1 MTFIRGSFALALVF
15 AVASCGKSGEPSG
28 EPEESGDSGESE
40 ESSGESEQPGASEEP
55 SDSETSPP
63 AEGEGPG
70 GVIVVPGD
78 ADTSVETA
86 LPPLAQLPGVTA
98 GVVGDSVN
106 LTVIPVEG
114 ARDYRV
120 YVLPPDD
127 AITATDDGHVTIEGA
142 IYRCGGDRQA
152 ASVGVDGVK
161 VDGQNIMTLVDN
173 QEAAGFTRQLE
184 DATLGHVYVSP
195 GEGRIPV
202 YALGDPGESADNRC
216 FGQRWN
222 ESRVKRYVT
231 SEATRDELIA
241 EKWRDDGVAFYV
253 PSSAEGAHPVYF
265 AQQGDDRKA
274 NLFYVDG
281 PEAEVR
287 SDGTAEFNVLTEAA
301 SDTQPLM
308 RVHYFADCGRAHDE
322 LVPGLPRF
330 ERARFQGDKLPIFD
344 LHWSGITEETTLV
357 VEALDQGCPY
367 GGAIGPSS
375 RPAGTEDGIDY
386 PVFITLEEAIAA
398 SATGEVFLNG
408 HHDSANKPR
417 PIARSFV
424 KVSPAEKPDMDWFTG
439 FGADEVLPD
448 FANSSWDEPC
458 GKDNCLA
465 EYRQKNDLMDMTF
478 GSVTKERFAAATVL
492 GELWVMYADVG
503 ADVGGKFRMTPNTR
517 ATLADD
523 TYVHITMEVSA
534 FTTAR
539 RYPQIFVSDAEPPVQ
554 WNLPTANTVVIETF
568 PDLDA
573 TNWPAAFVMQICDHR
588 PWEVN
593 DQCPAADLYRLRAD
607 SGEVT
612 TLGANPELSELT
624 GVDRS
629 TRFDVYISTR
639 RSYLFADNKPYGCID
654 MPQQGVPAA
663 GPVTITYGDVLYH
676 SGVDPVF
683 SYYEDTLKVASARH
697 YDNLGFKSGVEGPR
711 WDEQN
716 LPCFPASTFGRPR

>member
-1 MTFIRGSFALALVF
+1 MSSKKEHGTSMPYTRGTLAMTLVLSV
-15 AVASCGKSGEPSG
+15 VACGKT
-28 EPEESGDSGESE
+28 GDSG
-40 ESSGESEQPGASEEP
+40 ARR
-55 SDSETSPP
+55 PP
-63 AEGEGPG
+63 TDGDGPG
-70 GVIVVPGD
+70 GVPTVPGEPD
-78 ADTSVETA
+78 PTVDTA
-86 LPPLAQLPGVTA
+86 LPPLPQLPGVTA

-127 AITATDDGHVTIEGA
+127 AITATDDGHVSVANA

-152 ASVGVDGVK
+152 AAVGHDATK
-161 VDGQNIMTLVDN
+161 LDGQNIKTLVDG
-173 QEAAGFTRQLE
+173 QDVSGFTRRLE
-184 DATLGHVYVSP
+184 DANLGYVYVTP
-195 GEGRIPV
+195 GEGRVPV

-231 SEATRDELIA
+231 SEATRAELVA
-241 EKWRDDGVAFYV
+241 QKWRDDGVAFYV
-253 PSSAEGAHPVYF
+253 PAGVEGTRPVYF
-265 AQQGDDRKA
+265 TQEGSDRKT

-281 PEAEVR
+281 QEGDVR
-287 SDGTAEFNVLTEAA
+287 GAGSAEFNVLTEAGT
-301 SDTQPLM
+301 DTQPLM

-322 LVPGLPRF
+322 LVAGMPRF

-344 LHWSGITEETTLV
+344 LHWSGITGETTLV

-375 RPAGTEDGIDY
+375 RPAGREDNVDY
-386 PVFITLEEAIAA
+386 PVFLTLEEASAA
-398 SATGEVFLNG
+398 SPTGEVFLNG
-408 HHDSANKPR
+408 HHDEANEPR

-424 KVSPAEKPDMDWFTG
+424 KVSPAPKPEMDWFTG
-439 FGADEVLPD
+439 FGSDETLPD
-448 FANSSWDEPC
+448 FASSSWDEPC

-465 EYRQKNDLMDMTF
+465 EYREKSDLMDMTF
-478 GSVTKERFAAATVL
+478 GSVTAKRFAAATVL

-503 ADVGGKFRMTPNTR
+503 ADVGGKFRMTPTTK
-517 ATLADD
+517 ATLAADA
-523 TYVHITMEVSA
+523 YLHITMEASS

-539 RYPQIFVSDAEPPVQ
+539 RYPQIMVSDAEAPVQ
-554 WNLPTANTVVIETF
+554 WNLPTANTVIIETF

-573 TNWPAAFVMQICDHR
+573 VNWPAALVMQVCDHR

-612 TLGANPELSELT
+612 FLGANPELSELT

-629 TRFDVYISTR
+629 TRFDVYMSTR
-639 RSYLFADNKPYGCID
+639 RTYLFVDNRPYGCVD
-654 MPQQGVPAA
+654 MPESGVPAS
-663 GPVTITYGDVLYH
+663 GPVTVTFGDVLYH

-683 SYYEDTLKVASARH
+683 SYHENNLKVASSRH
-697 YDNLGFKSGVEGPR
+697 YDNLGFKSAVEGPA

-716 LPCFPASTFGRPR
+716 LPCYPASTFGRPR

>member
-1 MTFIRGSFALALVF
+1 MMSMTRGTLALTFALTS
-15 AVASCGKSGEPSG
+15 VACGKSGDAGGGTRTPP
-28 EPEESGDSGESE
+28 PEGD
-40 ESSGESEQPGASEEP
+40 
-55 SDSETSPP
+55 
-63 AEGEGPG
+63 GPG
-70 GVIVVPGD
+70 GVPVIPGEP
-78 ADTSVETA
+78 DTSVETE
-86 LPPLAQLPGVTA
+86 LPPLPQLPGVTA

-106 LTVIPVEG
+106 LTVIPVDG

-120 YVLPPDD
+120 YVLPPND
-127 AITATDDGHVTIEGA
+127 AITATEDGYLTVRNA

-152 ASVGVDGVK
+152 AAVGTDAMK
-161 VDGQNIMTLVDN
+161 VDGQNIKTLVDD
-173 QEAAGFTRQLE
+173 QDVSGFRRQLA
-184 DATLGHVYVSP
+184 DATLGHVYVTP
-195 GEGRIPV
+195 GEGRVPV

-231 SEATRDELIA
+231 SGATRAELVSQ
-241 EKWRDDGVAFYV
+241 KWRDDGVAFYV
-253 PSSAEGAHPVYF
+253 PADTAGTHPVYF
-265 AQQGDDRKA
+265 TQVGNERPT
-274 NLFYVDG
+274 NLYYVDG
-281 PEAEVR
+281 PEGDERGAGVHEL
-287 SDGTAEFNVLTEAA
+287 DVLTEAA
-301 SDTQPLM
+301 ADTQPLM

-322 LVPGLPRF
+322 LVAGLPRF
-330 ERARFQGDKLPIFD
+330 DRARFQGDQRPIFD

-375 RPAGTEDGIDY
+375 RPAGREDNVDY
-386 PVFITLEEAIAA
+386 PVFITLEEAMAA
-398 SATGEVFLNG
+398 SPTGEVFLNG
-408 HHDSANKPR
+408 HHGVANRPR
-417 PIARSFV
+417 PFARSFV
-424 KVSPAEKPDMDWFTG
+424 KVSPAPKPDMDWFTG
-439 FGADEVLPD
+439 FGADEALPD
-448 FANSSWDEPC
+448 FANGSWDEPC

-465 EYRQKNDLMDMTF
+465 EYRQKNELMDMTF
-478 GSVTKERFAAATVL
+478 GSVTPQRFAAATVL

-503 ADVGGKFRMTPNTR
+503 ADVGGKFRMTPTTK
-517 ATLADD
+517 ASLSAD
-523 TYVHITMEVSA
+523 TYLHVTMEVSA

-539 RYPQIFVSDAEPPVQ
+539 RYPQIFVSDADAPVQ
-554 WNLPTANTVVIETF
+554 WNLPSANTVIIETF

-573 TNWPAAFVMQICDHR
+573 VNWPAALVMQVCDHR

-612 TLGANPELSELT
+612 FLGANPELAELT

-629 TRFDVYISTR
+629 TRIDAYVSTR
-639 RSYLFADNKPYGCID
+639 RSYLFADNKPYACVD
-654 MPQQGVPAA
+654 MPAKGVPAS
-663 GPVTITYGDVLYH
+663 GPVTVTFGDVLYH

-683 SYYEDTLKVASARH
+683 AYYENNLKVASARH